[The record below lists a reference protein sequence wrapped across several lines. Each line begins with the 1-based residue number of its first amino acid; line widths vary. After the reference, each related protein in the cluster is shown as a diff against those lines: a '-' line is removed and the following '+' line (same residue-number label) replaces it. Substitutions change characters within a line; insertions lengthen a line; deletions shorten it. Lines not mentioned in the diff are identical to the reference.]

1 MADKKHALYLVNP
14 DSGRVELVHADDV
27 EDRKAE
33 GWKEPEGMKA
43 NGQDW
48 NQEED
53 LPGQDYAADF
63 AKQKAE
69 ADAKK
74 AAEEAKADAK
84 ARAEAEAKAE
94 PKADAKVEPAKTR
107 K

>member
-1 MADKKHALYLVNP
+1 MATQKKHALYLQDKDGN
-14 DSGRVELVHADDV
+14 RIELVHADDV

-43 NGQDW
+43 NGEEW
-48 NQEED
+48 NREED
-53 LPGQDYAADF
+53 LPGQNIAADF

-74 AAEEAKADAK
+74 AAEEAK
-84 ARAEAEAKAE
+84 ENAKAE
-94 PKADAKVEPAKTR
+94 DKAEPAKTR